1 MHGLTFNIQPLE
13 SVLIHTHTM
22 ELELPL
28 RASQM
33 SLIPQP
39 KHANRSSLRVA
50 MKIDVKSFNAATSY
64 LRQLGREML
73 NTTTTWTR
81 QDPKLQKAVIERAT
95 VEYPL
100 FGNYVKSWPVKL
112 YYIQFLKRSAFNRYK
127 LRASSKA
134 TTHTSSCLSGPVP
147 IMHPH
152 MPQQASQAQVTMH
165 ENPHQDTAVSHYL
178 LTQSMAVC
186 LNNHITGQSK
196 SRANSHDAVPKSTP
210 VTPRDLRPRAVASSS
225 SLATQTALTVTTPT
239 PHQTGDDFTAFM
251 RSLEPDLAH
260 LAPAFAYAGISS
272 ESRFR
277 AMAAWPEAE
286 RATLLRQDMM
296 LTPFDYHSAR
306 VAVANLLQG
315 AGSTV

>member
-13 SVLIHTHTM
+13 LVLIHTHTM

-165 ENPHQDTAVSHYL
+165 ENPHQDTA
-178 LTQSMAVC
+178 
-186 LNNHITGQSK
+186 
-196 SRANSHDAVPKSTP
+196 SRADSRNVVPKSTP
-210 VTPRDLRPRAVASSS
+210 ITPRDLRPRAVASSS
-225 SLATQTALTVTTPT
+225 SSLPTQTALTVTTPT
-239 PHQTGDDFTAFM
+239 PRQTGDDFTAFM
-251 RSLEPDLAH
+251 RTLEPDLAH